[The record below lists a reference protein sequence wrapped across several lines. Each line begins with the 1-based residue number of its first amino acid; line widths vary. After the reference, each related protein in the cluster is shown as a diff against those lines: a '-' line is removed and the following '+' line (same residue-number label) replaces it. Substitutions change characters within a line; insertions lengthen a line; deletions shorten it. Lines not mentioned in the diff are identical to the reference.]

1 MAVGLRGEP
10 ARQRRNLMI
19 KRIRRFLADRLN
31 GPRLTFQ
38 QLETIKQILVS
49 DYLNKHL
56 YGNEKYRDPKRL
68 NRYEQQV
75 YSQYGEDG
83 IIGEIFRRIGATNKF
98 FVEFGVGDGLECN
111 TTLLLNQS
119 WNGCWIEANG
129 EYCARIRSS
138 LKAAIEAKA
147 LTVRQAFVTAEDIES
162 LFAELRIPPDL
173 DLLSIDI
180 DRNDYWVWKAINS
193 YKPRVVVIEYNSFFP
208 GTMRWGVPYRKDA
221 VWNRD
226 TYFNS
231 SLKSLELLGRE
242 KGYSLV
248 GCSFA
253 GVNAFFVRDDLV
265 GDHFLAPYSA
275 ETHYEPPRYFLQ
287 TGTFINKAFGEFKAL

>member
-1 MAVGLRGEP
+1 
-10 ARQRRNLMI
+10 MI
-19 KRIRRFLADRLN
+19 KRIRRYLSEHLTA
-31 GPRLTFQ
+31 PRVTFQ

-68 NRYEQQV
+68 NRYEHQV

-83 IIGEIFRRIGATNKF
+83 IIGEIFRRIGTTNKF

-119 WNGCWIEANG
+119 WKGCWIEASG
-129 EYCARIRSS
+129 EHCARIRSS

-162 LFAELRIPPDL
+162 QFAELLVPTDL

-180 DRNDYWVWKAINS
+180 DRNDYWVWKAINA

-208 GTMRWGVPYRKDA
+208 GTMRWGVPYRKDG

-265 GDHFLAPYSA
+265 GDHFLAPFTA
-275 ETHYEPPRYFLQ
+275 ENHYEPPRYFLQ
-287 TGTFINKAFGEFKAL
+287 TGGFVNKAFGEFQVL